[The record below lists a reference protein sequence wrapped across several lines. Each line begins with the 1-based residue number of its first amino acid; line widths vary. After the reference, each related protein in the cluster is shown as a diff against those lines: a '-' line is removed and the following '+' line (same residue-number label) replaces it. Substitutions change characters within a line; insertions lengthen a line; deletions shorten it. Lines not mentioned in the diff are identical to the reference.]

1 MSHLRPTV
9 VFSADFP
16 PALIATAVRHCDHP
30 STGARSFRIQ
40 AESCDSAYLTAESSA
55 ELRLAAARLLVLAD
69 EWDADVVR
77 STMEPLGSVVAS

>member
-1 MSHLRPTV
+1 MTGHQPIV

-16 PALIATAVRHCDHP
+16 PAAIAAAVRHCDHP
-30 STGARSFRIQ
+30 TGARSFRIQ
-40 AESCDSAYLTAESSA
+40 AESCDSAYLTANNSA

-77 STMEPLGSVVAS
+77 STMEPLGSVVTS